1 MVGAMIK
8 STPFFS
14 CPSGPPIVTRNI
26 VAREAAALHPVGRR
40 PLSLRRVILRRIG
53 GCALALGALAQAAC
67 HRETPAATT
76 ASVPRVDLGT
86 YRAVLTLPGGD
97 LPFGL
102 EIEREGSA
110 AVAYLLNGGER
121 LRVTEVTIAGP
132 HLDIRMP
139 GYENRLIADAQGGE
153 LQGEIIL
160 DKMGGKQQHI
170 PLHAKLGRGY
180 RFFEGAAGET
190 TGVAGQA
197 RVAAGPAAVATDQA
211 PSSHGNVSGRWAV
224 NFIDDAAD
232 AKPEV
237 AVGEF
242 TQTGDVVSGT
252 FLTATGDHRF
262 LGGQIK
268 DDELYL
274 STFDG
279 AHAFLYKAKIGA
291 DGTLAGD
298 FWSGTAYH
306 ERWTGRR
313 DASAALP
320 DAYALTSMRTG
331 AKHLDFA
338 FPDLAGNT
346 VTSHDPAFKGKVI
359 IVALAGSWCP
369 NCHDEAAF
377 LAPLYRDYRGKGVE
391 IVSLM
396 FEHFGD
402 FPRAAAAT
410 QRFRQHYGIEY
421 TTLIAGVSD
430 KDEAAKVLPM
440 LDHVYA
446 FPTTIFI
453 DRKGNVRKIHT
464 GFSGPAT
471 GDHYTQF
478 VNEVKDTLD
487 RLLAES

>member
-1 MVGAMIK
+1 MCK
-8 STPFFS
+8 F
-14 CPSGPPIVTRNI
+14 TRFG
-26 VAREAAALHPVGRR
+26 L
-40 PLSLRRVILRRIG
+40 L
-53 GCALALGALAQAAC
+53 LGALALAAC
-67 HRETPAATT
+67 HRGPPPGESATPTSAPVVAIG
-76 ASVPRVDLGT
+76 A

-102 EIEREGSA
+102 ELAQQGSA

-121 LRVTEVTIAGP
+121 LQVREVTIAGP

-139 GYENRLIADAQGGE
+139 GYENRLIADAKGDE

-170 PLHAKLGRGY
+170 PLHAKLGQDY
-180 RFFEGAAGET
+180 RFFENAAGET
-190 TGVAGQA
+190 
-197 RVAAGPAAVATDQA
+197 P
-211 PSSHGNVSGRWAV
+211 SHGDTSSQGDLSGRWAV
-224 NFIDDAAD
+224 NFIDDAAP

-242 TQTGDVVSGT
+242 TQSRDIVSGT

-262 LGGQIK
+262 LGGQVK
-268 DDELYL
+268 GDELYL

-279 AHAFLYKAKIGA
+279 AHAFLYKAKIAA

-313 DASAALP
+313 DAGAALP
-320 DAYALTSMRTG
+320 DAYSLTAMRSG
-331 AKHLDFA
+331 AKHFSFA
-338 FPDLAGNT
+338 FPDLAGAP
-346 VTSHDPAFKGKVI
+346 VTSNDPAFKGKVM

-377 LAPLYRDYRGKGVE
+377 LEPLYRDYRGKGVE

-402 FPRAAAAT
+402 FPRAAEAT
-410 QRFRQHYGIEY
+410 QRFREHYGIEY
-421 TTLIAGVSD
+421 TTLIAGISD
-430 KDEAAKVLPM
+430 KDEASKVLPM

-471 GDHYTQF
+471 GDHYIQF
-478 VNEVKDTLD
+478 VSEVKDTLD